1 MSINIII
8 AIIIIHWIADFVDQ
22 SEREATEKSRNPT
35 MLTAHIIGY
44 TVVWMFA
51 ISVYELFNKHS
62 DTKLFL
68 FIPITFVCHWL
79 TDYFT
84 SKVNTGL
91 AIEAKR
97 TTKWHDFFVNVGF
110 DQMLHYIQLFL
121 TYYYLAEK

>member
-1 MSINIII
+1 
-8 AIIIIHWIADFVDQ
+8 
-22 SEREATEKSRNPT
+22 
-35 MLTAHIIGY
+35 
-44 TVVWMFA
+44 MF
-51 ISVYELFNKHS
+51 YFNKDS

-110 DQMLHYIQLFL
+110 DQLLHYIQLFL
-121 TYYYLAEK
+121 TYYYLSSSTR